1 MKTLLTILICTLF
14 LCSCARYTQAG
25 QGGCYFQKVKQHT
38 TKNVV
43 RIR

>member
-1 MKTLLTILICTLF
+1 MKAFIFMILCALF
-14 LCSCARYTQAG
+14 LTSCARYTQAG